1 MEKKKISR
9 KDFLSYSALLGVST
23 LVGSSAV
30 LSSCGKSEQAAGGE
44 ALRQAG
50 TYYIPELPD
59 KAIAGRE
66 IKVGLI
72 GCGGRGTGAL
82 NDALQAADGVK
93 VVALGDV
100 FADKIE
106 GVRRWLKD
114 SYGQEVADDKCFVG
128 FDAYKKVIDAGIDY
142 VICTT
147 PPTFRAREFEYAT
160 KQGVNSFLE
169 KPIAVDAEGYRKVIA
184 SARQAVA
191 NGLVVVTG
199 TQRHHERSYV
209 EGFKKVQ
216 EGMIGNI
223 VSGAVYWNQ
232 GQLWYR
238 NREAGWSDMEW
249 MIRDWVNWKWLS
261 GDHIVEQHVHNIDV
275 FLWMTGMKPIKA
287 TAQGSRNHRVTGD
300 QFDQFSVDF
309 EFENG
314 VRLHSVSRQINGC
327 SNCIGE
333 FIQGTKGSW
342 SAMNNEHVIKDLQG
356 NVLWKYDFEA
366 EEANWKQRN
375 PYCLEHVDLI
385 NHIRKGT
392 SHVEAEDCAI
402 SCLAGIMGR
411 EAAYTGAT
419 VTWDE
424 ISGAQMNFI
433 PEKLELGD
441 VDMSQ
446 YKVPVPGKK

>member
-1 MEKKKISR
+1 MSKKISR
-9 KDFLSYSALLGVST
+9 KDFLSYSAMLGVSAV
-23 LVGSSAV
+23 VGSSPI
-30 LSSCGKSEQAAGGE
+30 LTSCSGGE
-44 ALRQAG
+44 KTPAMEPLREAG
-50 TYYIPELPD
+50 TYYVPDMPD
-59 KAIAGRE
+59 KAYDGRE

-82 NDALQAADGVK
+82 NDALAAADGVK

-100 FADKIE
+100 FADRVE
-106 GVRRWLKD
+106 GVRRWLKENH
-114 SYGQEVADDKCFVG
+114 GQEVADDKCFVG

-147 PPTFRAREFEYAT
+147 PPVFRPQQFAYAT
-160 KQGVNSFLE
+160 QQGVSSFLE
-169 KPIAVDAEGYRKVIA
+169 KPIAVDAAGYRSIMA
-184 SARQAVA
+184 TARQAKA

-209 EGFKKVQ
+209 EAFKKIQ
-216 EGMIGNI
+216 EGIIGKI
-223 VSGAVYWNQ
+223 VSGTVYWNQ

-238 NREAGWSDMEW
+238 NREAGWSDVEW

-275 FLWMTGMKPIKA
+275 FLWMTGLKPTKA
-287 TAQGSRNHRVTGD
+287 TAQGARHHRVTGD

-309 EFENG
+309 EFDNG
-314 VRLHSVSRQINGC
+314 VRLHSVCRQINDC
-327 SNCIGE
+327 SSCIGE

-342 SAMNNEHVIKDLQG
+342 STMNNEHVIKDLEG
-356 NVLWKYDFEA
+356 NVLWKYDFSA
-366 EEANWKQRN
+366 EEQNFKQRN
-375 PYCLEHVDLI
+375 PYSLEHVDLI
-385 NHIRKGT
+385 NHLRKGT
-392 SHVEAEDCAI
+392 SHIEAEECAI
-402 SCLAGIMGR
+402 SCLAGVMGR

-424 ISGAQMNFI
+424 ISGADMNFL
-433 PEKLELGD
+433 PENLELGN

-446 YKVPVPGKK
+446 YKVPVPGNK